1 MKKAFPSP
9 SEILPHAYPFIML
22 DKIIEFEEKV
32 SIVCIKNVSLNDEY
46 LGGHYQKNT
55 NFPALPQVLVLEAMV
70 QSSGLV
76 LGNTKD
82 KVAYLCL
89 IKEATFEKS
98 VVAGDQ
104 LVITSRITQSFT
116 PFYVFEAVA
125 TVDSEIASKAVITL
139 SLAVKGT
146 I

>member
-1 MKKAFPSP
+1 
-9 SEILPHAYPFIML
+9 
-22 DKIIEFEEKV
+22 
-32 SIVCIKNVSLNDEY
+32 
-46 LGGHYQKNT
+46 
-55 NFPALPQVLVLEAMV
+55 
-70 QSSGLV
+70 
-76 LGNTKD
+76 NTKD

-139 SLAVKGT
+139 SLTIKGT
-146 I
+146 T